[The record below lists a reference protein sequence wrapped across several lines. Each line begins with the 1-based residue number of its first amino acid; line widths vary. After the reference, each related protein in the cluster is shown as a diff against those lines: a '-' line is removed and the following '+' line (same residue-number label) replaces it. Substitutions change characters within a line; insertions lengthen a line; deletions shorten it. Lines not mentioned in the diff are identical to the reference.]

1 MKHFIAT
8 VILTFSM
15 LYSQAQELLELS
27 SGITLS
33 NSISNNPE
41 PGTIR
46 WTGSD
51 FEGYDGNQWTSLTSA
66 SGNNSTNVMSYFIG
80 LPNGIQ
86 TLLDAGET
94 LPNIIAAGAQPSDFL
109 GLKYLGGFIFQVNSD
124 GTGLISTDAP
134 YNISYEWGCSGLL
147 VLGAIH
153 EEIGYGQINTDAI
166 IATCPWDATT
176 LHAAA
181 VADLWGPHDFGDW
194 YLPSIE
200 ELELMHSIL
209 GEGENIANFES
220 GAYWSSTNFSADNAY
235 ALIHVTGSGQRISLS
250 KDEEAF
256 VWPIRNF

>member
-15 LYSQAQELLELS
+15 LYSQAQELMELS

-41 PGTIR
+41 SGTIR

-51 FEGYDGNQWTSLTSA
+51 FQGYDGNQWTSLTSA
-66 SGNNSTNVMSYFIG
+66 SSNNSTNVMSYFIG

-94 LPNIIAAGAQPSDFL
+94 VPNVLAAGAQPSDFL
-109 GLKYLGGFIFQVNSD
+109 GLRYLGGWIFQVNND
-124 GTGLISTDAP
+124 GTGLMSTSAP
-134 YNISYEWGCSGLL
+134 FFNQYEWGCSGLL
-147 VLGAIH
+147 IIGAIH
-153 EEIGYGQINTDAI
+153 QEIGYGQMNTAAI
-166 IATCPWDATT
+166 IAACPTTPQT

-181 VADLWGPHDFGDW
+181 VADQWDPHNLTDW

-209 GEGENIANFES
+209 GAGENIADFEL
-220 GAYWSSTNFSADNAY
+220 GFYWSSTTSGHNAY
-235 ALIHVTGSGQRISLS
+235 ALFHALDQVERRQLS
-250 KDEEAF
+250 KDQE
-256 VWPIRNF
+256 VHIWPIRNF